1 MTFGFRMF
9 LLGVVIVLIDLYFY
23 QAILALTK
31 KNSAKNRKKIF
42 YIYWGF
48 TVLSILILL
57 SPFVFNTANW
67 PRVIKVYVFAIVIL
81 VLFSKIIGSLLI
93 ALDDILR
100 LFRWIGSLF
109 TKKPSEPSTSKNRI
123 TRLQFLNY
131 MALGMTA
138 IPLIGLIRGM
148 IKGAFDFKIHNI
160 KVVLPNLPDSFNGLR
175 IVQIS
180 DIHIGSFLSTSP
192 LEKAIEIILQQKA
205 DIIFITGD
213 LVNDRTAEINPFM
226 DTLSKIKAPMGVF
239 SIMGNHDYGDY
250 AKWDSQGEKDKN
262 LQDIIEAN
270 AQLGWKLLMN
280 ENVIL
285 EKNNSEIVLIGVEN
299 WGGNLHFPKY
309 GNMEKAYRGAEKYP
323 VKLLLSHD
331 PSHWNMEIIEKYKDI
346 DLTFSG
352 HTHGFQFGIEVPG
365 LKWSPSQYIYK
376 QWAGLYS
383 EGKQQ
388 IYVNRGL
395 GFLGYPGRIG
405 ILPEITVMELH
416 NA

>member
-1 MTFGFRMF
+1 
-9 LLGVVIVLIDLYFY
+9 
-23 QAILALTK
+23 
-31 KNSAKNRKKIF
+31 
-42 YIYWGF
+42 
-48 TVLSILILL
+48 
-57 SPFVFNTANW
+57 
-67 PRVIKVYVFAIVIL
+67 
-81 VLFSKIIGSLLI
+81 
-93 ALDDILR
+93 
-100 LFRWIGSLF
+100 
-109 TKKPSEPSTSKNRI
+109 
-123 TRLQFLNY
+123 

>member
-1 MTFGFRMF
+1 VAEVTTALIKELREKTGA
-9 LLGVVIVLIDLYFY
+9 GVMD
-23 QAILALTK
+23 AKKALVE
-31 KNSAKNRKKIF
+31 AE
-42 YIYWGF
+42 G
-48 TVLSILILL
+48 
-57 SPFVFNTANW
+57 
-67 PRVIKVYVFAIVIL
+67 
-81 VLFSKIIGSLLI
+81 
-93 ALDDILR
+93 DM
-100 LFRWIGSLF
+100 
-109 TKKPSEPSTSKNRI
+109 
-123 TRLQFLNY
+123 Q
-131 MALGMTA
+131 
-138 IPLIGLIRGM
+138 
-148 IKGAFDFKIHNI
+148 
-160 KVVLPNLPDSFNGLR
+160 
-175 IVQIS
+175 
-180 DIHIGSFLSTSP
+180 
-192 LEKAIEIILQQKA
+192 KAIEIILQQKA